1 MKDFVEIY
9 VDTPAEL
16 DQAVRKLLDFA
27 GKRRTFAF
35 SGDIGAGKTT
45 FIQAFCRRFGV
56 EEAVTSPT
64 FSLVN
69 EYIYRD
75 GETGEEGRILH
86 LDLYRL
92 EDLEEALDIGIEEIL
107 DSDAYKLI
115 EWPALIEPLLP
126 EGTVRINIEIVEN
139 SRRKI
144 LFL

>member
-1 MKDFVEIY
+1 MEIY
-9 VDTPAEL
+9 VDSPAGL
-16 DQAVRKLLDFA
+16 DKAVKKLLAFA
-27 GKRRTFAF
+27 GKRKTFAF

-45 FIQAFCRRFGV
+45 FIQAFCRHFGV

-69 EYIYRD
+69 EYVYQD
-75 GETGEEGRILH
+75 PEGGGEGVIFH

-92 EDLEEALDIGIEEIL
+92 KDIDEALNIGIEEIL
-107 DSDAYKLI
+107 DADAYKLI
-115 EWPALIEPLLP
+115 EWPELIEPLLP
-126 EGTVRINIEIVEN
+126 EDAVRINMEIVEN